1 MATEKADWFRAN
13 DERIDAL
20 DRLLEHRAA
29 PFGGYG
35 LEQLDGYLSALVVSP
50 GDVVEPEEWLPAVW
64 GKTPP
69 RWENA
74 EDEAQARGLLQLAW
88 NTAARRVR
96 FNGDE
101 ISVDGA
107 LFWWLPDDPNA
118 EHGDD
123 VDIGAAWAAGFLD
136 GMDLRSDAWDAWI
149 AKDDWIGEVE
159 AYVEALAVGSYP
171 AEEEGGAPVPL
182 PYTERLEIHAGLTD
196 MLHDLH
202 CHRLES
208 LTPREPVRRAAT
220 PERNEPCPCGSGRKY
235 KKCCG
240 AS

>member
-1 MATEKADWFRAN
+1 MGIIKADWFRAN
-13 DERIDAL
+13 DERIHAL
-20 DRLLEHRAA
+20 DHLLEQRAV
-29 PFGGYG
+29 PHGGYG
-35 LEQLDGYLSALVVSP
+35 LEQLDGFLSALVVSP
-50 GDVVEPEEWLPAVW
+50 GDTIEPEEWLPKVW

-69 RWENA
+69 RWEGPA
-74 EDEAQARGLLQLAW
+74 DEAASRELLMLAW
-88 NTAARRVR
+88 QTAARRVR

-101 ISVDGA
+101 VTVDGA

-123 VDIGAAWAAGFLD
+123 VDIGAAWGAGFLD
-136 GMDLRSDAWDAWI
+136 GMELRSDAWDAWI

-171 AEEEGGAPVPL
+171 PEEEGGAPTPL
-182 PYTERLEIHAGLTD
+182 NYTERLEIHAGLSD

-220 PERNEPCPCGSGRKY
+220 PERNDPCPCGSGKKY

-240 AS
+240 A